1 MLFSS
6 VNHLFLWAIYTM
18 AMLVITRGYLHQGPN
33 DLRRRSRWIGIFQR
47 VIRVVVPGPQK
58 TEPVAF
64 EDSETMGILE
74 NLWKI
79 VGKCWEN
86 DGNHRMENMLGG
98 LVGYSVMIVESLWE
112 ND

>member
-1 MLFSS
+1 MLN
-6 VNHLFLWAIYTM
+6 NHGYVSHNQRVPTSYT
-18 AMLVITRGYLHQGPN
+18 LKRSK
-33 DLRRRSRWIGIFQR
+33 DLRRKSHWIGICQR

-74 NLWKI
+74 NLWKWWEN
-79 VGKCWEN
+79 VGKI
-86 DGNHRMENMLGG
+86 METIWMEKMLGG
-98 LVGYSVMIVESLWE
+98 FVGYSVMIMESLWE